1 MNDKVNDIEENANTA
16 FKQLTESLDSETLH
30 LLRVAR
36 ETALSKQSR
45 AAWLPVS
52 PSLNLKWLTGAG
64 AGLALA
70 SLLTFMIIPNL
81 MSSPALDEFEMLT
94 AEGDMDLVAQLE
106 FYQWIDDSALS
117 E

>member
-1 MNDKVNDIEENANTA
+1 MNDFETVIERNAKTA
-16 FKQLTESLDSETLH
+16 FKQQTESIDSETLH
-30 LLRVAR
+30 RLRVVR

-45 AAWLPVS
+45 PSWL

-70 SLLTFMIIPNL
+70 SILTFMVMPNL
-81 MSSPALDEFEMLT
+81 ISSPSLDEFEMLT
-94 AEGDMDLVAQLE
+94 AEGDMDLVEQLE
-106 FYQWIDDSALS
+106 FYQWLDESSLS